1 MGTQGFPGGA
11 SGKQSSGQYRRCK
24 NRRCFPTSKIGERE
38 MKAAKNIDKGYM
50 ILEGKLGR
58 VLSEE
63 RTENC
68 KSAEEGDL
76 NVGGASAHRTD
87 LSCFKLHIA
96 NAYFIIMQ
104 IHCFHLKLL
113 LKIYFS
119 NIVEIY
125 LLFFLFSIP
134 KLEIPDKRISSMLLK
149 ASIRKY
155 DIFHVRYLQ
164 IWLTIYCDYLYTY
177 IKHHYV

>member
-1 MGTQGFPGGA
+1 MWVEP
-11 SGKQSSGQYRRCK
+11 
-24 NRRCFPTSKIGERE
+24 
-38 MKAAKNIDKGYM
+38 
-50 ILEGKLGR
+50 
-58 VLSEE
+58 V
-63 RTENC
+63 
-68 KSAEEGDL
+68 
-76 NVGGASAHRTD
+76 AHRTD
-87 LSCFKLHIA
+87 LSCFKLRIA

>member
-1 MGTQGFPGGA
+1 
-11 SGKQSSGQYRRCK
+11 
-24 NRRCFPTSKIGERE
+24 
-38 MKAAKNIDKGYM
+38 MKVAKYIEKGYM
-50 ILEGKLGR
+50 ILEGKLGC
-58 VLSEE
+58 VLSEG
-63 RTENC
+63 RTGKLKIC
-68 KSAEEGDL
+68 W
-76 NVGGASAHRTD
+76 GGRLECGWSQCTQD
-87 LSCFKLHIA
+87 WPFFFKLCIA

-104 IHCFHLKLL
+104 IHCFHWKLL

-134 KLEIPDKRISSMLLK
+134 KLEIPDKRIWSILLK

-155 DIFHVRYLQ
+155 DIFHVRCLQ
-164 IWLTIYCDYLYTY
+164 IWLTINCDYLYTY